1 MTPRERA
8 RKAARRL
15 ARRAAETAAA
25 DAANAAKRKAEEDSE
40 KRIAPIDDA
49 AAQLLGSGIS
59 RSEIVA
65 AYDRVHHRRER
76 FRASRVGPPSSAER
90 KAAETFIE
98 IVNTA
103 RRKIAALQKAGS
115 INKLLETLTDP
126 SGMDV
131 IDFLDAWEARAGT
144 FADRAHPDADYGLLG
159 RPKGW
164 PDPTLKGKGG
174 PKDMGQ
180 RAAAYEAARLLK
192 KHRMK
197 ITLTR
202 NGNFVKLAKA
212 IDGRGKDLFNVCR
225 VVKADLNRS

>member
-8 RKAARRL
+8 RKAAL
-15 ARRAAETAAA
+15 AAERRAAEIAAA

-40 KRIAPIDDA
+40 KRIAAIAA
-49 AAQLLGSGIS
+49 AAQLLGSDIS

-76 FRASRVGPPSSAER
+76 FRASRVGSPSSAER
-90 KAAETFIE
+90 KAAETFVE

-103 RRKIAALQKAGS
+103 RRKIAALRKAGS
-115 INKLLETLTDP
+115 INKLLETLDDP
-126 SGMDV
+126 SGRDV
-131 IDFLDAWEARAGT
+131 IDFLDAWEARAGA

-192 KHRMK
+192 KYGMK
-197 ITLTR
+197 VTLTR
-202 NGNFVKLAKA
+202 AGKFVKLARFL
-212 IDGRGKDLFNVCR
+212 DGRNKDLFNVCR
-225 VVKADLNRS
+225 QVLADLNRS